1 MARDLLNRYIWIVD
15 TIKRF
20 GRISRKEL
28 DSQWAKSPHSNGET
42 RIPRRTFYNYRQAI
56 EELFSVTILCDPI
69 TYEYYIAE
77 EPGSAGEQITNWLLN
92 ASATSNVLQGS
103 REIAS
108 RIMLEEVPSAREH
121 LSGMMDALRD
131 CRVVTFDYHSYSRV
145 NPSRGV
151 EIEPWFLRIYSQIW
165 YVTGKE
171 TSSGKIKTYALDR
184 ISNLNLLK
192 QTFELPIDADPKI
205 YFKDAYGIMVDQG
218 EARTVI
224 LRVDPRQ
231 AKYLRALPL
240 HHSQQEDGI
249 HDGYSRFTYHLS
261 LTAELVAKIISMGS
275 QVIVESPREL
285 KAMVTT
291 QLRETLANYPDNQT
305 PSPEPTATDSSIITD
320 IISCQTK

>member
-28 DSQWAKSPHSNGET
+28 DRRWANSPYSNGES

-56 EELFSVTILCDPI
+56 EELFSVTILCDPV
-69 TYEYYIAE
+69 TYEYYIEE

-92 ASATSNVLQGS
+92 ASATSNVLQSS

-131 CRVVTFDYHSYSRV
+131 LRAVTFDYHPYSRV
-145 NPSRGV
+145 NPNRGV
-151 EIEPWFLRIYSQIW
+151 EIEPWFLRIYRQIW
-165 YVTGKE
+165 YVTGRE
-171 TSSGKIKTYALDR
+171 TSSGKDKTYALDR
-184 ISNLNLLK
+184 VSNLKILPR
-192 QTFELPIDADPKI
+192 TFTLPATADPKT
-205 YFKDAYGIMVDQG
+205 YFKDAYGIMVDQA
-218 EARTVI
+218 EARQVV

-240 HHSQQEDGI
+240 HHSQQEEI
-249 HDGYSRFTYHLS
+249 NDGYSRFTYRLC
-261 LTAELVAKIISMGS
+261 LTDRKSV
-275 QVIVESPREL
+275 V
-285 KAMVTT
+285 
-291 QLRETLANYPDNQT
+291 
-305 PSPEPTATDSSIITD
+305 
-320 IISCQTK
+320 

>member
-28 DSQWAKSPHSNGET
+28 DRRWANCPYANGEA

-56 EELFSVTILCDPI
+56 EELFSVTILCDPV
-69 TYEYYIAE
+69 TYEYYIEE

-121 LSGMMDALRD
+121 LSGMMEALRD
-131 CRVVTFDYHSYSRV
+131 RRAVTFDYHPYSRV
-145 NPSRGV
+145 NPNRDV
-151 EIEPWFLRIYSQIW
+151 EIEPWFLRIYRQIW
-165 YVTGKE
+165 YVTGRE
-171 TSSGKIKTYALDR
+171 TASGRVKTYALDR
-184 ISNLNLLK
+184 ISDLK
-192 QTFELPIDADPKI
+192 IQSRTFILPDDADPKT
-205 YFKDAYGIMVDQG
+205 YFKDAYGIMVDQA
-218 EARTVI
+218 EARKVV

-240 HHSQQEDGI
+240 HHSQQEEI
-249 HDGYSRFTYHLS
+249 NDGYSRFTYRLC
-261 LTAELVAKIISMGS
+261 LTGDFVSEIISMGA
-275 QVIVESPREL
+275 QVTVESPREL
-285 KAMVTT
+285 KAMVVTR
-291 QLRETLANYPDNQT
+291 LRDTLANYPD
-305 PSPEPTATDSSIITD
+305 S
-320 IISCQTK
+320 

>member
-28 DSQWAKSPHSNGET
+28 DRRWANCPYANGET

-56 EELFSVTILCDPI
+56 EELFSVTILCDPV
-69 TYEYYIAE
+69 TYEYYIQE

-108 RIMLEEVPSAREH
+108 RIMLEDVPSAREH
-121 LSGMMDALRD
+121 LSAMMEALRD
-131 CRVVTFDYHSYSRV
+131 CRAVSFDYHPYSRV

-151 EIEPWFLRIYSQIW
+151 EIEPWFLRIYRQIW
-165 YVTGKE
+165 YVTGRE
-171 TSSGKIKTYALDR
+171 TSSGKDKTYALDR
-184 ISNLNLLK
+184 ISDL
-192 QTFELPIDADPKI
+192 TILPRHFRLPDDVDPKT

-218 EARTVI
+218 QARQVV
-224 LRVDPRQ
+224 LKVDPRR

-240 HHSQQEDGI
+240 HPSQQEEVN
-249 HDGYSRFTYHLS
+249 DGYSRFTYRVC
-261 LTAELVAKIISMGS
+261 LTSDFVSEILSMGE
-275 QVIVESPREL
+275 QVTVESPREL
-285 KAMVTT
+285 KAMVVTR
-291 QLRETLANYPDNQT
+291 LRETLANYP
-305 PSPEPTATDSSIITD
+305 SV
-320 IISCQTK
+320 

>member
-28 DSQWAKSPHSNGET
+28 DRRWANCPYANGEA

-56 EELFSVTILCDPI
+56 EELFSVTILCDPV
-69 TYEYYIAE
+69 TYEYYIEE

-121 LSGMMDALRD
+121 LSGMMEALRD
-131 CRVVTFDYHSYSRV
+131 RRAVTFDYHPYSRV
-145 NPSRGV
+145 NPNRGV
-151 EIEPWFLRIYSQIW
+151 EIEPWFLRIYRQIW
-165 YVTGKE
+165 YVTGRE
-171 TSSGKIKTYALDR
+171 TASGRVKTYALDR
-184 ISNLNLLK
+184 ISDLK
-192 QTFELPIDADPKI
+192 ILPRTFILPDDADPKT
-205 YFKDAYGIMVDQG
+205 YFKDAYGIMVDQA
-218 EARTVI
+218 EARQVV

-240 HHSQQEDGI
+240 HHSQQEEI
-249 HDGYSRFTYHLS
+249 NDGYSRFTYRLC
-261 LTAELVAKIISMGS
+261 LTGDFVSEIISMGA
-275 QVIVESPREL
+275 QVTVESPREL
-285 KAMVTT
+285 KAMVVTR
-291 QLRETLANYPDNQT
+291 LRDTLANYPD
-305 PSPEPTATDSSIITD
+305 S
-320 IISCQTK
+320 

>member
-28 DSQWAKSPHSNGET
+28 DRCWANSPYSNGET

-56 EELFSVTILCDPI
+56 EELFSVTILCDPV
-69 TYEYYIAE
+69 TYEYYIEE

-92 ASATSNVLQGS
+92 ASATSNVLQSS

-121 LSGMMDALRD
+121 LAGMMEALRD
-131 CRVVTFDYHSYSRV
+131 RHAVTFDYHPYSRV

-151 EIEPWFLRIYSQIW
+151 EIEPWFLRIYRQIW
-165 YVTGKE
+165 YVTGRE
-171 TSSGKIKTYALDR
+171 TSSGKDKTYALDR
-184 ISNLNLLK
+184 ISNLKILPH
-192 QTFELPIDADPKI
+192 TFTPPPDTDPKS

-218 EARTVI
+218 QTRSVV
-224 LRVDPRQ
+224 LKVDPRR

-240 HHSQQEDGI
+240 HHSQQEEI
-249 HDGYSRFTYHLS
+249 NDGYSRFTYRLC
-261 LTAELVAKIISMGS
+261 LTGDFVSEIISMGS
-275 QVIVESPREL
+275 QVTVEAPREL
-285 KAMVTT
+285 KAMVVTR
-291 QLRETLANYPDNQT
+291 LRETLANYPD
-305 PSPEPTATDSSIITD
+305 S
-320 IISCQTK
+320 